1 MEARSAALDV
11 KFAAAMQAMEGLKAS
26 IGKIFEDTGCNTAA
40 TRELLGDLGVSESNV
55 LQYMALIEQ
64 RSSEILSHYL
74 QKLARGGIP
83 AVQASGRAYP
93 SRLHLSHCVSPP
105 FRRSRPRLALSTR
118 SRCVRLAPGCA
129 AWLTLPGAQGIVG
142 ASAAGAI
149 NIEPPSAAEAFE
161 LSDDSS
167 EDEEDDRPLT
177 REELAARTAK
187 KLAAAAAKGG
197 RGRRRK

>member
-93 SRLHLSHCVSPP
+93 SRLHLSHCVGPSPQAEP
-105 FRRSRPRLALSTR
+105 SEARSIYTQQVRALGPWMRCLADAPRRAGHRGRLCCGRHQHRAAVRSRGFRA
-118 SRCVRLAPGCA
+118 
-129 AWLTLPGAQGIVG
+129 VG
-142 ASAAGAI
+142 
-149 NIEPPSAAEAFE
+149 
-161 LSDDSS
+161 
-167 EDEEDDRPLT
+167 RQQ
-177 REELAARTAK
+177 
-187 KLAAAAAKGG
+187 
-197 RGRRRK
+197 RG

>member
-1 MEARSAALDV
+1 LRQSPLQAEPSEARSIYTQQVRALGPW
-11 KFAAAMQAMEGLKAS
+11 MR
-26 IGKIFEDTGCNTAA
+26 C
-40 TRELLGDLGVSESNV
+40 
-55 LQYMALIEQ
+55 
-64 RSSEILSHYL
+64 
-74 QKLARGGIP
+74 LAD
-83 AVQASGRAYP
+83 A
-93 SRLHLSHCVSPP
+93 
-105 FRRSRPRLALSTR
+105 
-118 SRCVRLAPGCA
+118 
-129 AWLTLPGAQGIVG
+129 GAQGIKG